1 MKPAAPKP
9 QEPKAE
15 PARLCD
21 RRSEPVH
28 VSTALC
34 AGLALL
40 NPTPVSPAN
49 K

>member
-9 QEPKAE
+9 RKPQAE

-21 RRSEPVH
+21 RRSYPVH
-28 VSTALC
+28 VSTALR

-40 NPTPVSPAN
+40 NRKPVSTVS